1 MSNGECEGSASWG
14 GILAARVQKVVGAKA
29 GDGAALE
36 SNRAVKTGAL
46 MNRVDSGVWNDVKS
60 EHLEAIHRRAD
71 TGGAA
76 SMPLSFKR
84 RCCCA
89 IVVGGR
95 PRLA

>member
-1 MSNGECEGSASWG
+1 MT
-14 GILAARVQKVVGAKA
+14 ARVQKVVGAKA

-36 SNRAVKTGAL
+36 SNRAVKTGAPGD
-46 MNRVDSGVWNDVKS
+46 RVDSGVWNDVKS
-60 EHLEAIHRRAD
+60 EYLEAIAWRIG

>member
-1 MSNGECEGSASWG
+1 M
-14 GILAARVQKVVGAKA
+14 VGAKA

-36 SNRAVKTGAL
+36 SNRAVKTGAPGD
-46 MNRVDSGVWNDVKS
+46 RVDSGVWNDVKS

-84 RCCCA
+84 RCCCT

-95 PRLA
+95 PWLA

>member
-1 MSNGECEGSASWG
+1 MRRLLRG
-14 GILAARVQKVVGAKA
+14 GGGLLTARVQKVVGAKA

-36 SNRAVKTGAL
+36 SNRAVKNYDPMDRLG
-46 MNRVDSGVWNDVKS
+46 SGVCNGVKS
-60 EHLEAIHRRAD
+60 ESPASIARRIG

-76 SMPLSFKR
+76 SMRLSFKR